1 MVSPRM
7 ATVAAL
13 TDTIRADQ
21 CGDLVSLRNGE
32 DAGTGLRRAGEASCG
47 AIGRETRPR
56 ARRWCFPD
64 AATAEILRGVTAV
77 RIMRDRRYGEAGDIW
92 AGAISA
98 GEIVVFCQQMMGE
111 LNALFRF

>member
-13 TDTIRADQ
+13 TDTSRANQ
-21 CGDLVSLRNGE
+21 CGVLVSLRNGE

-47 AIGRETRPR
+47 AIGRETKPR
-56 ARRWCFPD
+56 ARRWCLLD
-64 AATAEILRGVTAV
+64 AATAEILRDVTAV
-77 RIMRDRRYGEAGDIW
+77 RILRDRRYGEAGDIR

-98 GEIVVFCQQMMGE
+98 SESVVFCQQMMGE
-111 LNALFRF
+111 INDLFRF

>member
-13 TDTIRADQ
+13 TDTSRADQ

-32 DAGTGLRRAGEASCG
+32 DAATGLRRAGEASSG

-77 RIMRDRRYGEAGDIW
+77 RILRDRRYGETVGVRAGVL
-92 AGAISA
+92 SVN
-98 GEIVVFCQQMMGE
+98 ESVVFC
-111 LNALFRF
+111 